1 MLVVLPVTTVTGSL
15 RVSTPEATTL
25 DLLRDV
31 IAAGSLS
38 TGATGLHDLAE
49 ACDARR
55 LVETAQTAER
65 PHAQRLG
72 SLLDL
77 GRPQLARRPAGALAR
92 GASPGSAPSPAAR
105 TPPHPG

>member
-1 MLVVLPVTTVTGSL
+1 MSVVMTVKTATGRM

-31 IAAGSLS
+31 TAAGSLS

-77 GRPQLARRPAGALAR
+77 VARSWLPDPLAR
-92 GASPGSAPSPAAR
+92 
-105 TPPHPG
+105 